1 MRTFPEGAV
10 LGTTRESHTIGVM
23 MTGRLIGPGSILRN
37 RDLCEQAIQTITANG
52 KNAFALQATI
62 RKQISPELA
71 GFVTSVANLQ
81 TKARHKLQAPDEPP
95 RIWWVTEK
103 SLQQA
108 TPWQVARLKSKWFAN
123 RPVFDLCCGNGGD
136 ALQLKNRGPV
146 VAVDSDPLVAELV
159 AANLDVEHVQ
169 NAADLPES
177 QAGTDPRFKPEVS
190 QQVICS
196 DVMDLHLPDNSWI
209 NIDPDR
215 RPNPNKTSRQPLQTD
230 ARRVS
235 NPDHYHPNWKSVT
248 QLVLNSDGACIKLAP
263 TAKPDDTRLADSH
276 RCWISLSGSV
286 REQTLLYGGVLANS
300 ELPASGR
307 SAVAIKA
314 DGSAHWF
321 LASPELMIQGA
332 QTAEKPQNWLV
343 DPDAAI
349 RAAGLTEAYATSEQ
363 LSVLGRAS
371 GFLTG
376 QHRPKKEH
384 LSICAEVVWSG
395 SCDDRKLRRELRQR
409 DFYPAVIKVRGT
421 DHSPEQ
427 LTRKYRKCGNTP
439 ICLWIGRGKE
449 RVYAAFTR

>member
-1 MRTFPEGAV
+1 MRTFPGGAV

-62 RKQISPELA
+62 RKRISPELA

-123 RPVFDLCCGNGGD
+123 RLVFDLCCGNGGD

-190 QQVICS
+190 PQVICS
-196 DVMDLHLPDNSWI
+196 DVMDLHLPEKSWI

-215 RPNPNKTSRQPLQTD
+215 RPNPNKTSR
-230 ARRVS
+230 
-235 NPDHYHPNWKSVT
+235 
-248 QLVLNSDGACIKLAP
+248 
-263 TAKPDDTRLADSH
+263 
-276 RCWISLSGSV
+276 
-286 REQTLLYGGVLANS
+286 
-300 ELPASGR
+300 
-307 SAVAIKA
+307 
-314 DGSAHWF
+314 
-321 LASPELMIQGA
+321 
-332 QTAEKPQNWLV
+332 
-343 DPDAAI
+343 
-349 RAAGLTEAYATSEQ
+349 
-363 LSVLGRAS
+363 
-371 GFLTG
+371 
-376 QHRPKKEH
+376 
-384 LSICAEVVWSG
+384 
-395 SCDDRKLRRELRQR
+395 
-409 DFYPAVIKVRGT
+409 
-421 DHSPEQ
+421 
-427 LTRKYRKCGNTP
+427 
-439 ICLWIGRGKE
+439 
-449 RVYAAFTR
+449 